1 MITLLLGIWLLLVG
15 LSWAAII
22 TISSTFL
29 GIFAIVLGILYIISA
44 IGVVTLPAVPTV
56 HRNPQA

>member
-1 MITLLLGIWLLLVG
+1 MITLLLGVWLLLVG

-29 GIFAIVLGILYIISA
+29 GIFAIVLGILYIISSV
-44 IGVVTLPAVPTV
+44 GVALPAVPTV
-56 HRNPQA
+56 HRNPPQA